1 METGQRFGVWTV
13 INSIT
18 KSRDG
23 ATICECRC
31 DCGKEAW
38 QVLSDLNRG
47 ASTRCRSC
55 ARRAVPITGPYI
67 CFNEHGTVLEA
78 LYSRYMKSKH
88 RCQSPK
94 VWNYKNYGGR
104 GIKFLFSCAMDYVR
118 YMYTL
123 SNIEKLL
130 EGWEIDRI
138 DNDGNYEPGN
148 LRVTTRTENANN
160 TRKTVWIIRGDG
172 KVYKGLAE
180 ATKEANTSA
189 GNIVACCRGR
199 RKTAGGFTWKYSA
212 QDVRQYVR

>member
-1 METGQRFGVWTV
+1 
-13 INSIT
+13 
-18 KSRDG
+18 
-23 ATICECRC
+23 
-31 DCGKEAW
+31 
-38 QVLSDLNRG
+38 
-47 ASTRCRSC
+47 
-55 ARRAVPITGPYI
+55 
-67 CFNEHGTVLEA
+67 
-78 LYSRYMKSKH
+78 
-88 RCQSPK
+88 
-94 VWNYKNYGGR
+94 
-104 GIKFLFSCAMDYVR
+104 MDYVR